1 MVKKK
6 KVAKKTGRGKRVKR
20 PIKARSAKKGGS
32 KKATKAKKVVV
43 KRLDR
48 ARRDLALPKKPT
60 EKVLGMVDHYF
71 GKIAVAAIKL
81 KATIHVGDVIR
92 IKGHTTDF
100 VQKIDSIQIE
110 HQSVPSAAKGDDI
123 GIKVKGHVREHDV
136 VYFAAE
142 QTVAPA
148 AQPKAAPTASSS
160 QSYGQTKFMQF

>member
-6 KVAKKTGRGKRVKR
+6 KKVVKAKKGKRPVKAKKGKR
-20 PIKARSAKKGGS
+20 PVKACLPAGRARSAQKGGI
-32 KKATKAKKVVV
+32 KKARKLTKAKAKQ
-43 KRLDR
+43 
-48 ARRDLALPKKPT
+48 ALPKKPK

-81 KATIHVGDVIR
+81 KAPIHVGDVIH

-110 HQSVPSAAKGDDI
+110 HQSVPAAKKGDDI

-142 QTVAPA
+142 QTVAPT
-148 AQPKAAPTASSS
+148 AQPAAAPQT
-160 QSYGQTKFMQF
+160 YGQTKFVQF